1 MLRFRL
7 FLLGLSLAGWPAT
20 AQAQKIQIQLGPD
33 EIGEN
38 QAWTIALTVQ
48 NDQLRSYGSFPDIPG
63 LRKRGTSTNSQTNI
77 INGQVSSAQSVI
89 MTYTPTQQGLI
100 TVPPFTVKIND
111 QTIQSP
117 GKKIKVGPPVQYQTR
132 DPFRSLFDNR
142 DPYNDPA
149 GRSEPEFVD
158 IKEDALLALSTN
170 KDEVYVG
177 EGFTATLSFLVAD
190 NNRAPMQF
198 HDLGRQLSE
207 ILKKLKPSNCWE
219 ENFNIENIEG
229 ESVVIQGKGYTQ
241 YRIYQA
247 TYYPLNTDPV
257 TFPSVGLEMIKF
269 KVAKNP
275 SFFGQNRQEDFKTFY
290 SKPRTVRVKEL
301 PPHPLRN
308 SVSVGTY
315 RLDEEIASTQLKTGQ
330 SIAYT
335 FNISGEGNI
344 SAIERPAIPA
354 DGPFDFYEPNVQQS
368 VNRQNHKVVGTKSF
382 RYFIVPKEPGQYNL
396 GDYFAFVFFN
406 PAKKKY
412 DTLKSKVQLTVE
424 GESHRNQA
432 IRSSDLGSFYDRIDG
447 SDNTLHNSRE
457 LEWVKTAANALIG
470 VLLIVSIYLMVRR
483 RVA

>member
-7 FLLGLSLAGWPAT
+7 FLLGLSLACWPAT
-20 AQAQKIQIQLGPD
+20 AQTQKIQIQLGPD

-117 GKKIKVGPPVQYQTR
+117 GKKIKVGPPVQYQSR

-198 HDLGRQLSE
+198 HDLGRQLSD

-368 VNRQNHKVVGTKSF
+368 VNRQNGKVVGTKSF

-432 IRSSDLGSFYDRIDG
+432 IRSSDLGSFYDRIDS
-447 SDNTLHNSRE
+447 SDNTLHNSSE

>member
-1 MLRFRL
+1 MRRSRL
-7 FLLGLSLAGWPAT
+7 FSIVVFVALWPCSVLA
-20 AQAQKIQIQLGPD
+20 QQIQIQLGPD

-38 QAWTIALTVQ
+38 QAWTMMITVQ
-48 NDQLRSYGSFPDIPG
+48 NDQLRSYSSFPDIQG
-63 LRKRGTSTNSQTNI
+63 FRKRGTSTNSQTSI

-89 MTYTPTQQGLI
+89 MTYTPIQQGVI
-100 TVPPFTVKIND
+100 TIPPFAIKVND

-117 GKKIKVGPPVQYQTR
+117 GKKVRVGPPVQTQAR
-132 DPFRSLFDNR
+132 DPFRSLFDSR
-142 DPYNDPA
+142 DPFNDPY
-149 GRSEPEFVD
+149 GRTEPEFID
-158 IKEDALLALSTN
+158 IKEDALLALTTS

-177 EGFTATLSFLVAD
+177 EGFTTTLSFLVAD

-241 YRIYQA
+241 YKIYQA
-247 TYYPLNTDPV
+247 TYYPLNTEPV

-290 SKPRTVRVKEL
+290 SKTKVIRVKEL
-301 PPHPLRN
+301 PPHPLQN
-308 SVSVGTY
+308 SVAVGSY
-315 RLDEEIASTQLKTGQ
+315 RLDEEIASTSLKTGQ

-344 SAIERPAIPA
+344 SSIERPGIPQG
-354 DGPFDFYEPNVQQS
+354 GPFDFYEPNVQQ
-368 VNRQNHKVVGTKSF
+368 NIRRENGKVVGTKSF
-382 RYFIVPKEPGQYNL
+382 RYFIVPKEPGQFNL
-396 GDYFAFVFFN
+396 GDYFSWIYFN
-406 PAKKKY
+406 PAKKQY
-412 DTLKSKVQLTVE
+412 DTLRSNVTLTVE

-432 IRSSDLGSFYDRIDG
+432 IRSSDLGSFYDRMDEA
-447 SDNTLHNSRE
+447 DNVLHASRGDD
-457 LEWVKTAANALIG
+457 WIKTTANVFIG
-470 VLLIVSIYLMVRR
+470 IIVVLSAYLFFRR
-483 RVA
+483 RPA